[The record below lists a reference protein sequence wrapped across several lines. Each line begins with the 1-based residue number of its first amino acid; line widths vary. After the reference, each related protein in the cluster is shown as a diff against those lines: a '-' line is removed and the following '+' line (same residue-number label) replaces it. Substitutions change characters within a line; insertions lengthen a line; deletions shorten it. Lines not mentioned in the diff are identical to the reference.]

1 MYQNVVDDLLR
12 HPDDKRTI
20 GLLLVKKKNKIVAEY
35 SLSCYKNPIGVA
47 EWEQPLTR
55 ELSEDM
61 KPSLPAI
68 EVIENAINN

>member
-1 MYQNVVDDLLR
+1 MYQNIVDDLLS

-35 SLSCYKNPIGVA
+35 SLSGYKNPIGV
-47 EWEQPLTR
+47 EKWEQPLTR

-61 KPSLPAI
+61 KSSLPA
-68 EVIENAINN
+68 E